1 MRILV
6 TGGCGFIGSNFV
18 RFLLGHYQHLLV
30 TNVDALTYAGNLE
43 NVAGLESEY
52 SGQYAFY
59 RADIANTEA
68 IRRILSEHRY
78 YAVINFAAE
87 SHVDRSIL
95 SPKDCVHTNILG
107 VANLLELSREAGV
120 RRFVQISTDEVYG
133 DNVDGISWKENAL
146 LQPSSPYSASKA
158 SADMLVLAAAR
169 TYGQEVI
176 ITRGS
181 NNYGPRQH
189 PEKLIPRAI
198 TLALRDQPVP
208 IFGDG
213 EQERDWIH
221 VDDHCLALQAVL
233 LDGKPGTVYH
243 IASGKVWK
251 NIEVVRAIL
260 SCLGKSESLI
270 HHVPDRPGHDR
281 SYRLDTSKLESELGW
296 KPTRDFT
303 RGLEETVD
311 WYLRNR
317 AWWESQALSPAPR
330 NRE

>member
-43 NVAGLESEY
+43 NVADLESTFP
-52 SGQYAFY
+52 GQYTFY
-59 RADIANTEA
+59 QADIANTEA
-68 IRRILSEHRY
+68 IRRILSEHKY
-78 YAVINFAAE
+78 YAVVNFAAE

-95 SPKDCVHTNILG
+95 SPKDCVHTNVLG
-107 VANLLELSREAGV
+107 VGTLLELSREAGV

-133 DNVDGISWKENAL
+133 DNADGIPWKEDAP

-176 ITRGS
+176 ITRGT

-189 PEKLIPRAI
+189 LEKLIPRTI
-198 TLALRDQPVP
+198 TCALRDMPVP

-213 EQERDWIH
+213 EQERDWLH
-221 VDDHCLALQAVL
+221 VDDHCLALQAIL

-243 IASGKVWK
+243 IASGKVRR
-251 NIEVVRAIL
+251 NIEVVRAVL
-260 SCLGKSESLI
+260 SCLGKPESLI
-270 HHVPDRPGHDR
+270 QFVPDRPGHDR
-281 SYRLDTSKLESELGW
+281 SYRLDASKLEGELGW
-296 KPTRDFT
+296 KPIRDFS
-303 RGLEETVD
+303 RGLQETVD
-311 WYLRNR
+311 WYLAHR
-317 AWWESQALSPAPR
+317 AWWESLEFSADKSR
-330 NRE
+330 RE